1 MKGFEFPDI
10 SETNKEKQINSQ
22 EIDNVDELELPIYKE
37 ELSRDSYEPE
47 LEEINSNPY
56 DDVSTNFNPY
66 QNISNE
72 ETNVETNPD
81 DEEDALDNTSAEL
94 PNEQEDLTTID
105 TDAIEA
111 ARKKEE
117 KRARFQSAR
126 LAFIVV
132 MFVIIVAIMVSY
144 ARMDKSKEKVII
156 KPITIHTKD
165 DPPIEELDFSAELN
179 NYYQT
184 REKNNIEKMLV
195 DNSSDPEKMSE
206 INSIVLKQIEKIIDD
221 IIKNS
226 STEIQYDNKILDL
239 DEYLNSLRSIKF
251 NEAELLSEVDYNNIK
266 ERLSHL
272 KETSTS
278 YFDALNYYNAK
289 DYNKAYNTFS
299 AIPEDNSFNK
309 AAVEQMNKITEE
321 ILGLLKN
328 DITKM
333 SANLDYMNANEQK
346 NRYYQIKLIIEQY
359 NVAYPYLH
367 LETNPTYNDLLQKY
381 TDLSQ

>member
-22 EIDNVDELELPIYKE
+22 EIDSVDELELPIYKE

-72 ETNVETNPD
+72 ETNVEINPD
-81 DEEDALDNTSAEL
+81 DEEDALDNTGAEL

-117 KRARFQSAR
+117 KRAHFQSAR

-132 MFVIIVAIMVSY
+132 MFVVIVTIMVSY

-309 AAVEQMNKITEE
+309 AAVEQMNKITGE

-359 NVAYPYLH
+359 NAAYPYLH

>member
-117 KRARFQSAR
+117 KRAHFQSAR

-144 ARMDKSKEKVII
+144 ARMDKSKEIVII

-299 AIPEDNSFNK
+299 AIPEDNSFKK

>member
-22 EIDNVDELELPIYKE
+22 EIDSVDELELPIYKE

-81 DEEDALDNTSAEL
+81 DEEDALDNTGAEL

-117 KRARFQSAR
+117 KRAHFQSAR

-299 AIPEDNSFNK
+299 AIPEDNSFKK

>member
-22 EIDNVDELELPIYKE
+22 EIDSVDELELPIYKE

-72 ETNVETNPD
+72 ETNVETKPD
-81 DEEDALDNTSAEL
+81 DEEDALDNTGAEL

-359 NVAYPYLH
+359 NAAYPYLH